1 MITATFS
8 NSDIL
13 NLKRGV
19 ISKNQLES
27 ILTIRTIKDHL
38 DLDDDKKKDL
48 IHIMNDDNI
57 DPFEKR
63 IRAMLG
69 LDKKKDFSSKIALLF
84 KNGDIKN
91 MPKIKYTKEIMS
103 IISKVIF

>member
-38 DLDDDKKKDL
+38 DLDDDQKKDL
-48 IHIMNDDNI
+48 IHINI
-57 DPFEKR
+57 
-63 IRAMLG
+63 
-69 LDKKKDFSSKIALLF
+69 
-84 KNGDIKN
+84 
-91 MPKIKYTKEIMS
+91 
-103 IISKVIF
+103 